1 MSVIE
6 EGNDGCH
13 TFFIIGMIAGI
24 GCTIRGCYLA
34 VKSSCKDLDAIIWCF
49 AGVGI
54 VQMVSIIV
62 STLLNHADF

>member
-49 AGVGI
+49 AEWE
-54 VQMVSIIV
+54 
-62 STLLNHADF
+62 LFKW